1 MKFILIIIL
10 SLCFI
15 SCGNHEKEE
24 SNFKKS
30 KVIARI
36 YYTSSGCFGGKTSSL
51 TIIDSVGKRK
61 AVMTSSNDGQS
72 LTTSN
77 NMRSVVLDYD
87 KMQAFNRFILELT
100 TRKFSSGCTTEDH
113 YSVKI
118 GSRNI
123 EKTDGSCS
131 WNGFYNL
138 RRSLFNWN
146 LIWISRNGWSNKCVS
161 DSVLTTIDSLL
172 TWTP

>member
-15 SCGNHEKEE
+15 SCGNQEKEE
-24 SNFKKS
+24 GSFKKS

-36 YYTSSGCFGGKTSSL
+36 YYTSSGCFGGETSSL
-51 TIIDSVGKRK
+51 TIIDSVGIRK
-61 AVMTSSNDGQS
+61 AVITSSNNSRS
-72 LTTSN
+72 LISSN
-77 NMRSVVLDYD
+77 NMHSVLIDYD

-100 TRKFSSGCTTEDH
+100 TRNFSSGCTTEDH

-138 RRSLFNWN
+138 RRSLFN
-146 LIWISRNGWSNKCVS
+146 
-161 DSVLTTIDSLL
+161 
-172 TWTP
+172 